1 MMNLCS
7 SLPRLLQGLALVMAV
22 MAVMAVVVAVAVLNF
37 VLVHAA
43 PGDPV
48 ETIAGVSGSMSKEPQ
63 AELRT
68 QYGLDHLT
76 PRQLGRS

>member
-1 MMNLCS
+1 MMNLRR
-7 SLPRLLQGLALVMAV
+7 SLPRLLQGLALV

-63 AELRT
+63 AELRK